1 MMRYQSFL
9 VAALLFL
16 PAAADADSDGYYCHA
31 PGFIAWETRL
41 AVGGAEHVLH
51 VVRFGRAKGI
61 EPTER
66 IVIPEFQVHGMVCGP
81 NRVELV
87 GWTARYVVDVTAP
100 GRPVITTQQASFDPT
115 KTSPPGSLGA
125 GGRAGV
131 TDLEADGRTGEFE
144 LVVSRT
150 SRQVPAG
157 GGIDHHVV
165 ARLVQR
171 QAAPDLQIVATRVLM
186 EGIYRETID

>member
-1 MMRYQSFL
+1 MRYRAFL
-9 VAALLFL
+9 VVALLLL
-16 PAAADADSDGYYCHA
+16 PSTARADSDGSYCHG

-41 AVGGAEHVLH
+41 AIGGANHVLH
-51 VVRFGRAKGI
+51 VVRFGRANGI

-66 IVIPEFQVHGMVCGP
+66 IVIPEFQVHGMLCGP
-81 NRVELV
+81 KRVELV
-87 GWTARYVVDVTAP
+87 GWTARYRVDLNAP
-100 GRPVITTQQASFDPT
+100 GRPVITTQETSFDPT
-115 KTSPPGSLGA
+115 KTSPPGSFGA
-125 GGRAGV
+125 GGRAKV
-131 TDLEADGRTGEFE
+131 IDLEAEGRTGEFE

-171 QAAPDLQIVATRVLM
+171 QIAPNLQIVASRVLM